1 MKDLPNMKEF
11 LHYVSIFHASLC
23 SACSEEH
30 MGISALGLHRPGGY
44 AFTRRGLIRLLKY
57 LNHSLQAYSDLPSKS
72 DCDYLFKQALTR
84 TYLERVDIRDAEQ
97 VANLLDAA
105 GIGPNTWII

>member
-1 MKDLPNMKEF
+1 ML
-11 LHYVSIFHASLC
+11 
-23 SACSEEH
+23 
-30 MGISALGLHRPGGY
+30 
-44 AFTRRGLIRLLKY
+44 
-57 LNHSLQAYSDLPSKS
+57 
-72 DCDYLFKQALTR
+72 LTR